1 MPVERTPP
9 RGARTRSRARLEE
22 QGVPPLLG
30 VENHP
35 VAPIHR
41 SAQERGEEAPPPPLI
56 EGRGDPPPSPEP
68 NIRRAP
74 PEQEPFALRQ
84 PNEQDLPLQQ
94 QDFPLVDQDIAPQ
107 QNLQQNNLQQQ
118 DFPLVDQNIA
128 PQQDL
133 RQNNLQQQDF
143 PLVDQDIAP
152 QQDLQ
157 QNPQLNMDAR
167 FPPTLQSWEA
177 FSQALFSIQPT
188 LPEYTGLDYEDP
200 DRYLTKCQEYV
211 TTLQIPNANKVSVL
225 EKGLK
230 GAAEKWWLSS
240 RLKVKKYG
248 TSQTEKES
256 VGTFL
261 QQKYMLYQ
269 RLRPDEDEATKI
281 ATMIELLRPSIRK
294 SLRPHTIN
302 DFATLLTKAQE
313 VESDEAAEKNTS
325 TNKPKPKDS
334 EQPKE
339 KKKQLPK
346 CWHCEGY
353 HYNRDC
359 PTRKDKSPQENWRGG
374 GTPPATST
382 QSPQDHN

>member
-1 MPVERTPP
+1 MVFSCSCCSYFLNFDNYYILKYLYRYKKKEIFQNVKNTK
-9 RGARTRSRARLEE
+9 LEI
-22 QGVPPLLG
+22 QKGLRQLLG
-30 VENHP
+30 VIVDQPKPGSGNTNNGNLARRFFKNIDK
-35 VAPIHR
+35 VTAVT
-41 SAQERGEEAPPPPLI
+41 AQERGEEAPPPPLI

-230 GAAEKWWLSS
+230 GAAEKWWLCYKPMNLSFERFS
-240 RLKVKKYG
+240 D
-248 TSQTEKES
+248 QTPDYDHHRHS
-256 VGTFL
+256 LYHHFN
-261 QQKYMLYQ
+261 QQK
-269 RLRPDEDEATKI
+269 K
-281 ATMIELLRPSIRK
+281 
-294 SLRPHTIN
+294 
-302 DFATLLTKAQE
+302 LLT
-313 VESDEAAEKNTS
+313 TS
-325 TNKPKPKDS
+325 LHRAYS
-334 EQPKE
+334 
-339 KKKQLPK
+339 
-346 CWHCEGY
+346 
-353 HYNRDC
+353 NR
-359 PTRKDKSPQENWRGG
+359 
-374 GTPPATST
+374 ATCT
-382 QSPQDHN
+382 GDPLDQR

>member
-30 VENHP
+30 VENNP

-41 SAQERGEEAPPPPLI
+41 SAQERGEEALPPPQN
-56 EGRGDPPPSPEP
+56 EGIGDPPPSPEP

-74 PEQEPFALRQ
+74 PQQEPVALAQ
-84 PNEQDLPLQQ
+84 PNEQHRQLDLPLN
-94 QDFPLVDQDIAPQ
+94 DPL
-107 QNLQQNNLQQQ
+107 QNQPDLPLNN
-118 DFPLVDQNIA
+118 PLLNQ
-128 PQQDL
+128 PDL
-133 RQNNLQQQDF
+133 
-143 PLVDQDIAP
+143 PLNDP
-152 QQDLQ
+152 L
-157 QNPQLNMDAR
+157 QNPPINMAAR
-167 FPPTLQSWEA
+167 FPPALQSWEA

-200 DRYLTKCQEYV
+200 NRYLTKCQEYV
-211 TTLQIPNANKVSVL
+211 TALQIPDANKVCVL

-230 GAAEKWWLSS
+230 GAAEKWWLCYKPMSLPFERFS
-240 RLKVKKYG
+240 ELLRAQFDSQSTKSALVSKLYG

-281 ATMIELLRPSIRK
+281 ATMIELLRPSVRK

-313 VESDEAAEKNTS
+313 VESDEAAEKNATTS
-325 TNKPKPKDS
+325 KPKSKDS

-359 PTRKDKSPQENWRGG
+359 PTRKDKAPQENWRGG